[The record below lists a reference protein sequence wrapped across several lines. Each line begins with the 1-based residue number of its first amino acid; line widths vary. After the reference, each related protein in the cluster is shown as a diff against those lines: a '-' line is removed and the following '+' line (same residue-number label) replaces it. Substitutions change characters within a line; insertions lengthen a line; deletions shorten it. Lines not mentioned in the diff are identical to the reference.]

1 MRAHLLKRRQ
11 SKNCRKKCNIYSLS
25 RVRKDAAFSY
35 GKRTNLYKNPTK
47 NSKIGLVSDEKSALK
62 YVIFLECTV
71 QESSGK
77 QQELTVRHMCE
88 AGGTKCKKQVKF

>member
-1 MRAHLLKRRQ
+1 MCKSGNLGKDAGSVRLFLT
-11 SKNCRKKCNIYSLS
+11 LS

-62 YVIFLECTV
+62 YVIFLARRV
-71 QESSGK
+71 GQSGDR
-77 QQELTVRHMCE
+77 T
-88 AGGTKCKKQVKF
+88 GTYRASYV